1 LVPTSNPEPVPEIQG
16 DVLLDRLTGWSIL
29 VLAVAVVIFS
39 LTIPHKTTEGPLT
52 LSLMFSHYRL
62 LVLTV
67 IGGIA
72 VSRSSL
78 RGFQVALAMF
88 GLRVLVD
95 TIELGTHHGDRFI
108 SSSWMFDA
116 MMVAYVI
123 FRLRSYKNR
132 SQ

>member
-1 LVPTSNPEPVPEIQG
+1 M
-16 DVLLDRLTGWSIL
+16 LDRLTGWSIL
-29 VLAVAVVIFS
+29 VLAVAVVVFS

-72 VSRSSL
+72 VSRSSQ

-88 GLRVLVD
+88 GLRVLID

-116 MMVAYVI
+116 MMVAYAI
-123 FRLRSYKNR
+123 FRLRSYKNQ